1 MRLALSG
8 LTLSRFFF
16 KYHLLTGGVL
26 SMDWVVSEW
35 EVIRWVF
42 FFTFNYFFSYFLL
55 LNWYMVRANA
65 DGYGVKCMG

>member
-1 MRLALSG
+1 
-8 LTLSRFFF
+8 
-16 KYHLLTGGVL
+16 
-26 SMDWVVSEW
+26 MDWVVSEW

-55 LNWYMVRANA
+55 LNWYMVRANS